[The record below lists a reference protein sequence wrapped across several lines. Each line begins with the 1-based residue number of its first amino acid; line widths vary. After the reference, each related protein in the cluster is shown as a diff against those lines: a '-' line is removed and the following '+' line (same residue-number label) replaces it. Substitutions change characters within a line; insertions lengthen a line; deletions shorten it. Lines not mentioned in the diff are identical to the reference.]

1 MGPMERRPVKFY
13 REVLGTL
20 TKARVPFL
28 IGGAFAYCRYAGIDR
43 RTKDLD
49 LMIEEETWPE
59 LARVLRAAGI
69 FTKRTFPHW
78 LGKALSPAGQVDIIF
93 NGGSTL
99 TPVDAECLAHGVPA
113 MVLGH
118 RALLCPPEELL
129 WSKSFV
135 MERERFDGGD
145 VLHLLR
151 AQADQLDWQRL
162 CRRFAGHEAV
172 LRSHLI
178 LFAYVYPSE
187 AWRIPSWVDELLAEK
202 AATAATDVK
211 VCRGTYLSRAQYLAD
226 VEDGGYADARL
237 PPFGTMTER
246 NWLIWTNAIDAKRAG
261 IRGGRRRT
269 VPRAARPSEDGN
281 LAGSRR

>member
-1 MGPMERRPVKFY
+1 MERRPVKFY
-13 REVLGTL
+13 REVLAAL

-59 LARVLRAAGI
+59 LARVLRAEGI

-78 LGKALSPAGQVDIIF
+78 LGKALSPSGQVDIIF

-113 MVLGH
+113 TVLGFNT
-118 RALLCPPEELL
+118 LLCPPEELL
-129 WSKSFV
+129 WSKAFV

-151 AQADQLDWQRL
+151 AQAERPRL
-162 CRRFAGHEAV
+162 AAPLPEV
-172 LRSHLI
+172 LRTRSG
-178 LFAYVYPSE
+178 A
-187 AWRIPSWVDELLAEK
+187 
-202 AATAATDVK
+202 
-211 VCRGTYLSRAQYLAD
+211 SRAPAPVCL
-226 VEDGGYADARL
+226 RL
-237 PPFGTMTER
+237 S
-246 NWLIWTNAIDAKRAG
+246 I
-261 IRGGRRRT
+261 
-269 VPRAARPSEDGN
+269 
-281 LAGSRR
+281 